1 MAKDNRITALYERL
15 SRDDEMQGESNS
27 ITNQKKYL
35 EDYAVQHGFGNIQ
48 HFSDDGYSGTN
59 FNRPAFNSLLTEIE
73 AGRVGTVIVKDM
85 SRFGRNYLQVGFYTE
100 MMFPKK
106 NVRFIAVNNGVDSAN
121 PADNDFTPF
130 LNIMNEWYAKDTSKK
145 IKAVFKAKMRDGKRV
160 SGAVPYGYYR
170 KPEDK
175 QTLYVDEASA
185 SVVRRIFQ
193 LACDGMG
200 ATAIADTLSE
210 DKILVPSAYARQN
223 HPEDCQCT
231 NYHDP
236 YTWNATTVGYILNRR
251 EYLGHTVLGKTT
263 RDNFKTK
270 RKRIANEDELLV
282 FYNTHE
288 AIIDQETYDKA
299 QRMRKRVSPRRNS
312 EKPAH
317 RLSGLLYCADCGS
330 RLAYINSKPKDG
342 KIYDSNQA
350 FRCSRYHNKYHSC
363 TGHYIKASTIEML
376 IYQATK
382 RVSQYVL
389 KDEKEFVEQLKA
401 QCELQCEKDNTDD
414 KKELLEAKRRMMDL
428 DDLIKG
434 LYENFT
440 LGRLPERQ
448 FNRLMTEYDTE
459 QSSLEQRISE
469 LETATERISTKAV
482 QIDKFV
488 RLVKKYRDFEELTTP
503 MLNDFIEKVVIHEA
517 EGGRTKDRTQQV
529 DIYFNFIGNFVLP
542 LSEDEVEALQSEEAR
557 RAEEIAERK
566 RKSSKKSTQKR
577 NQKRAEIKAK
587 AEAEAGDPEAMAE
600 YKAILEKGRQ
610 NNRKRSEKMR
620 ELRMSDPEYRAKME
634 EKERLA
640 LEREKKRQERATKKK
655 KIALAELKEQAEKGN
670 QEAVR
675 ELEERRAIARERSRK
690 SAEKRKQRAENGP
703 EYAKYLEERNA
714 VYNRRHTARRK
725 EQMEALRARA
735 EAGDQEAQSQLAER
749 KQYQVRATVKSY
761 RKMRDDALSG
771 DPIAKVRYEK
781 TLAMRREA
789 YHAKKSEQTA

>member
-121 PADNDFTPF
+121 PADDDFTPF

-210 DKILVPSAYARQN
+210 DKILIPSAYARQN

-401 QCELQCEKDNTDD
+401 QYELQCEKDNTDD

-542 LSEDEVEALQSEEAR
+542 LSEDE
-557 RAEEIAERK
+557 
-566 RKSSKKSTQKR
+566 
-577 NQKRAEIKAK
+577 
-587 AEAEAGDPEAMAE
+587 

-610 NNRKRSEKMR
+610 NNRKRAEKMR

-655 KIALAELKEQAEKGN
+655 KIALAELKERAEKGN

-675 ELEERRAIARERSRK
+675 EREERRAIARERSRK
-690 SAEKRKQRAENGP
+690 SAEKRKQRAENDP

-714 VYNRRHTARRK
+714 EYNRRHTARRK

-761 RKMRDDALSG
+761 RKMRDDALIG

>member
-210 DKILVPSAYARQN
+210 DKILIPSAYARQN

-401 QCELQCEKDNTDD
+401 QYELQCEKDNTDD
-414 KKELLEAKRRMMDL
+414 KIELLEAKRRMMDL
-428 DDLIKG
+428 ADLIKG

-542 LSEDEVEALQSEEAR
+542 LSEDE
-557 RAEEIAERK
+557 
-566 RKSSKKSTQKR
+566 
-577 NQKRAEIKAK
+577 
-587 AEAEAGDPEAMAE
+587 

-610 NNRKRSEKMR
+610 NNRKRAEKMR

-690 SAEKRKQRAENGP
+690 SAEKRKQRAENDP

-714 VYNRRHTARRK
+714 EYNRRHTARRK

-735 EAGDQEAQSQLAER
+735 EAGDQEAKSQLAER

-761 RKMRDDALSG
+761 RKMREDALNG
-771 DPIAKVRYEK
+771 DPIAKERYEK

>member
-1 MAKDNRITALYERL
+1 MARFASSL
-15 SRDDEMQGESNS
+15 
-27 ITNQKKYL
+27 QKKYL
-35 EDYAVQHGFGNIQ
+35 EDYAVQHGFDNIQ

-59 FNRPAFNSLLTEIE
+59 LNRPAFNSLLTEIE

-200 ATAIADTLSE
+200 ANAIADTLSE
-210 DKILVPSAYARQN
+210 DKILIPSAYARQN

-401 QCELQCEKDNTDD
+401 QYELQCEKDNTDD

-542 LSEDEVEALQSEEAR
+542 LSEDE
-557 RAEEIAERK
+557 
-566 RKSSKKSTQKR
+566 
-577 NQKRAEIKAK
+577 
-587 AEAEAGDPEAMAE
+587 

-610 NNRKRSEKMR
+610 NNRKRAEKMR

-655 KIALAELKEQAEKGN
+655 KIALAELKERAEKGN

-675 ELEERRAIARERSRK
+675 EREERRAIARERSRK
-690 SAEKRKQRAENGP
+690 SAEKRKQRAENDP

-714 VYNRRHTARRK
+714 EYNRRHTARRK

-761 RKMRDDALSG
+761 RKMRDDALIG

>member
-1 MAKDNRITALYERL
+1 MAKDNRITVLYERL

-210 DKILVPSAYARQN
+210 DKILIPSAYARQN

-330 RLAYINSKPKDG
+330 RLAYINSKLKDG

-401 QCELQCEKDNTDD
+401 QYELQCEKDNTDD

-459 QSSLEQRISE
+459 QSSLKQRISE

-542 LSEDEVEALQSEEAR
+542 LSEDE
-557 RAEEIAERK
+557 
-566 RKSSKKSTQKR
+566 
-577 NQKRAEIKAK
+577 
-587 AEAEAGDPEAMAE
+587 

-610 NNRKRSEKMR
+610 NNRKRAEKMR

-690 SAEKRKQRAENGP
+690 SAEKRKQRAENDP

-714 VYNRRHTARRK
+714 EYNRRHTARRK

-761 RKMRDDALSG
+761 RKMRDDALIG

>member
-106 NVRFIAVNNGVDSAN
+106 NVRFIAANNGVDSAN

-210 DKILVPSAYARQN
+210 DKILTPSAYARQN

-231 NYHDP
+231 NYHDS

-401 QCELQCEKDNTDD
+401 QYELQCEKDNTDD

-542 LSEDEVEALQSEEAR
+542 LSEDE
-557 RAEEIAERK
+557 
-566 RKSSKKSTQKR
+566 
-577 NQKRAEIKAK
+577 
-587 AEAEAGDPEAMAE
+587 
-600 YKAILEKGRQ
+600 YKAILEKDRQ
-610 NNRKRSEKMR
+610 NNRKRAEKMR

-690 SAEKRKQRAENGP
+690 SAEKRKQRAENDP

-714 VYNRRHTARRK
+714 EYNRRHTARRK

>member
-210 DKILVPSAYARQN
+210 DKILIPSAYARQN

-231 NYHDP
+231 NYHDS

-401 QCELQCEKDNTDD
+401 QYELQCEKDNTDD

-542 LSEDEVEALQSEEAR
+542 LSEDE
-557 RAEEIAERK
+557 
-566 RKSSKKSTQKR
+566 
-577 NQKRAEIKAK
+577 
-587 AEAEAGDPEAMAE
+587 
-600 YKAILEKGRQ
+600 YKAILEKDRQ
-610 NNRKRSEKMR
+610 NNRKRAEKMR

-640 LEREKKRQERATKKK
+640 LERKKKRQERATKKK

-690 SAEKRKQRAENGP
+690 SAEKRKQRAENDP

-714 VYNRRHTARRK
+714 EYNRRHTARRK

-771 DPIAKVRYEK
+771 DPIAKVEI
-781 TLAMRREA
+781 
-789 YHAKKSEQTA
+789 

>member
-1 MAKDNRITALYERL
+1 MSNIIEGITKDLKAIPKNLKAKAGGMDT
-15 SRDDEMQGESNS
+15 
-27 ITNQKKYL
+27 KKLVLLNLPYIF
-35 EDYAVQHGFGNIQ
+35 V
-48 HFSDDGYSGTN
+48 GYFCDKVAWLWRVSEGTN
-59 FNRPAFNSLLTEIE
+59 ASDKMMAVMNRFDKL
-73 AGRVGTVIVKDM
+73 
-85 SRFGRNYLQVGFYTE
+85 F
-100 MMFPKK
+100 
-106 NVRFIAVNNGVDSAN
+106 AN
-121 PADNDFTPF
+121 PLPSFHPRDLLIGVAGGIA
-130 LNIMNEWYAKDTSKK
+130 LRLVVYY
-145 IKAVFKAKMRDGKRV
+145 KAKN
-160 SGAVPYGYYR
+160 
-170 KPEDK
+170 
-175 QTLYVDEASA
+175 
-185 SVVRRIFQ
+185 
-193 LACDGMG
+193 
-200 ATAIADTLSE
+200 TLSE
-210 DKILVPSAYARQN
+210 DKILIPSAYARQN

-363 TGHYIKASTIEML
+363 TGHYIKAGTIEML

-401 QCELQCEKDNTDD
+401 QYELQCEKDNTDD

-587 AEAEAGDPEAMAE
+587 AEAGDPEAMAE

-690 SAEKRKQRAENGP
+690 SAEKRKQRAENDP

-714 VYNRRHTARRK
+714 EYNRRHTARRK

-761 RKMRDDALSG
+761 RKMREDALNG
-771 DPIAKVRYEK
+771 DPIAKERYEK
-781 TLAMRREA
+781 NTGYE
-789 YHAKKSEQTA
+789 T

>member
-106 NVRFIAVNNGVDSAN
+106 NVRFIAANNGVDSAN

-210 DKILVPSAYARQN
+210 DKILIPSAYARQN

-330 RLAYINSKPKDG
+330 RLAYINSKLKDG

-401 QCELQCEKDNTDD
+401 QYELQCEKDNTDD

-542 LSEDEVEALQSEEAR
+542 LSEDE
-557 RAEEIAERK
+557 
-566 RKSSKKSTQKR
+566 
-577 NQKRAEIKAK
+577 
-587 AEAEAGDPEAMAE
+587 

-610 NNRKRSEKMR
+610 NNRKRAEKMR

-690 SAEKRKQRAENGP
+690 SAEKRKQRAENDP

-714 VYNRRHTARRK
+714 EYNRRHTARRK